1 MVLESFQTFVL
12 DEQSLLVD
20 LKLGSE
26 LKLLHLFVDLEVA
39 VLSPHAAVE
48 ELIEVNEAVVALDTH
63 FEELFLKLA
72 VIVEFLGEPE

>member
-1 MVLESFQTFVL
+1 MAFILNRACHRVDGVLSSQLE
-12 DEQSLLVD
+12 D
-20 LKLGSE
+20 
-26 LKLLHLFVDLEVA
+26 LHLLIDLHTA
-39 VLSPHAAVE
+39 VLSPHAAIE

>member
-1 MVLESFQTFVL
+1 LVLESFQTFVL
-12 DEQSLLVD
+12 DEQGLLID

-26 LKLLHLFVDLEVA
+26 LKLLHLFIDLEVA
-39 VLSPHAAVE
+39 VLSPHATVE